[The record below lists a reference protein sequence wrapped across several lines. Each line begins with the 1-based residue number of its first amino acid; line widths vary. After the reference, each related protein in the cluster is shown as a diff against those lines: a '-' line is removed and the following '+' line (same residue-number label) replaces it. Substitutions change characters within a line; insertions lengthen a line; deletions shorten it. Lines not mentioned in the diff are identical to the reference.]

1 MMGARLIARGDEEP
15 RRDFSF
21 SGGRVTIGSA
31 SENRLVL
38 DNETISRRHAIL
50 DVNEGSC
57 RLSDAGSTNGTFV
70 NGRRVN
76 GAMSVR
82 DGDELRFGAL
92 SYVFQ
97 TDTLPIVHLQPALT
111 GWSLLKVAVP
121 MVLIL
126 FAGAIA
132 TSMFLINFSR
142 LEIASLAQA
151 TGSASSALPATQSSE
166 ESGPKPWLDA
176 LNRYRAAAGLPPV
189 NDNPGL
195 GAGAALHSR
204 YVVTNY
210 GDQISQS
217 VNLGS
222 TMHLEDPSKP
232 GFTPE
237 GKAAGLAGDV
247 DELWD
252 PAGTADVSWA
262 IDNWMLAP
270 FHRLSLLD
278 PRLRSVGYGD
288 YCEKGVCVATLDA
301 RGGADPS
308 SPVSPAP
315 VIKYPADGSS
325 ITGEEFTAE
334 WPDPLTSCSGYTSPT
349 GLPITLQLGP
359 LITPIIS
366 IFSLTRDG
374 DASPI
379 EGCGIDA
386 NSYEN
391 PDAATQMT
399 GRGLLHEY
407 GAVIIVPRNPLAAG
421 LYTVKLRVNGIDYDW
436 SFTVKP

>member
-1 MMGARLIARGDEEP
+1 
-15 RRDFSF
+15 
-21 SGGRVTIGSA
+21 
-31 SENRLVL
+31 
-38 DNETISRRHAIL
+38 
-50 DVNEGSC
+50 
-57 RLSDAGSTNGTFV
+57 V

-76 GAMSVR
+76 EATPVR

-97 TDTLPIVHLQPALT
+97 TDTSPIFRLRPALT
-111 GWSLLKVAVP
+111 GWSVLKIAVP

-132 TSMFLINFSR
+132 TSMFVINFSR
-142 LEIASLAQA
+142 LEIASLAKA
-151 TGSASSALPATQSSE
+151 TGSGGSALPATQSSG
-166 ESGPKPWLDA
+166 ESGPKPWLNA
-176 LNRYRAAAGLPPV
+176 LNGYRADVGLAPV
-189 NDNPGL
+189 SNDPGL

-210 GDQISQS
+210 ADRISQS
-217 VNLGS
+217 INLGS
-222 TMHLEDPSKP
+222 VMHLEDQSKP

-252 PAGTADVSWA
+252 PAGTAGLSWA

-301 RGGADPS
+301 RGGVDPS
-308 SPVSPAP
+308 SPVSPASL
-315 VIKYPADGSS
+315 IKYPPDGSS

-334 WPDPLTSCSGYTSPT
+334 WPDPLTSCSGYTAPT
-349 GLPITLQLGP
+349 GLPVTLQLGP
-359 LITPIIS
+359 LVTPIIS
-366 IFSLTRDG
+366 SYSLTQDAG
-374 DASPI
+374 ASPI
-379 EGCGIDA
+379 EACGIDA
-386 NSYEN
+386 NTYKN
-391 PDAATQMT
+391 PDAATQTT
-399 GRGLLHEY
+399 GRGLLRQY
-407 GAVIIVPRNPLAAG
+407 GSVIIVPRNPLAAG
-421 LYTVKLRVNGIDYDW
+421 RYTVKLSTNGSDYDW

>member
-1 MMGARLIARGDEEP
+1 MGARLVAKGEGEP

-21 SGGRVTIGSA
+21 GGGRVTIGSA

-50 DVNEGSC
+50 DVEDGSC
-57 RLSDAGSTNGTFV
+57 VLSDAGSTNGTFV

-76 GAMSVR
+76 GAAPVR

-92 SYVFQ
+92 RYVFQ
-97 TDTLPIVHLQPALT
+97 TDTSPIFRLRPALT
-111 GWSLLKVAVP
+111 GWSVLKIAVP

-132 TSMFLINFSR
+132 TSMFVINFSR
-142 LEIASLAQA
+142 LEIASLAPA
-151 TGSASSALPATQSSE
+151 PGSASFAPPATQSSE
-166 ESGPKPWLDA
+166 ESGPMPWLDA
-176 LNRYRAAAGLPPV
+176 LNGYRANAGLAPV
-189 NDNPGL
+189 SDNPGL

-210 GDQISQS
+210 GDQISHS

-252 PAGTADVSWA
+252 PGGTAGLSWA

-278 PRLRSVGYGD
+278 PRLRTVGYGD
-288 YCEKGVCVATLDA
+288 YCEKGICVATLDA

-315 VIKYPADGSS
+315 LIKYPPDGSS

-334 WPDPLTSCSGYTSPT
+334 WPDPLTSCPGYTAPT

-359 LITPIIS
+359 LVTPIIS

-374 DASPI
+374 DASPV
-379 EGCGIDA
+379 EACGIDVTG
-386 NSYEN
+386 YKN
-391 PDAATQMT
+391 PDAATQAT

-407 GAVIIVPRNPLAAG
+407 GALIVVPRNPLTAG
-421 LYTVKLRVNGIDYDW
+421 RYTVKLGTNGSDYDW